1 MLAKDKV
8 INIISKFPEQ
18 FSLDDVVEKL
28 IILDKIEK
36 GFQDSENNHVL
47 TEEEVDEKIKDWL
60 K

>member
-8 INIISKFPEQ
+8 INTISKFPEQ

-47 TEEEVDEKIKDWL
+47 TEEEVDEKIKEWL